1 WHGEKCNVLYAVDV
15 YALKFY
21 RLFLTTVFKEHKK
34 EITAY
39 LKQIPGEKERQE
51 YENKKSTGID
61 S

>member
-1 WHGEKCNVLYAVDV
+1 MLYAVDV